1 MRGKAWEG
9 AFQFTEATS
18 HLQERVGG
26 GRAAHD
32 LATAA
37 GPVWAAYTPTVP
49 GSQRVGRTP

>member
-49 GSQRVGRTP
+49 GSQRGGRTP